1 MDTAARINPDALKQA
16 REMVEFAEGHGTAG
30 PEPHVNRL
38 TLARALLAAY
48 AEIEE
53 LRAIANSEAR

>member
-1 MDTAARINPDALKQA
+1 MDTAARLIPDALKQA
-16 REMVEFAEGHGTAG
+16 REMVEFAEGHGAAG

-53 LRAIANSEAR
+53 MRAIANSEAR